1 MPRKS
6 SITGVITVAISV
18 AWASAAHADLV
29 FNGGFEE
36 GCFCGWT
43 LNDPSRNSGVSIG
56 DPHSGTYAAFLGAKG
71 AAGTLSQQLESP
83 AGTYAVSFF
92 LATDPATAQ
101 LFKATLGATTVFSQ
115 TNFRLTPSYA
125 YTGFE
130 IDIDVAANNPL
141 LTFTFQDNAGFIWL
155 DDVDVSLVAP
165 EPASLALLGT
175 AMILLAA
182 CRVGRKRAAE
192 WWLA

>member
-1 MPRKS
+1 MPLIYIS
-6 SITGVITVAISV
+6 STSSASGLAPAPGSFDNYAAFSAAVAACNRAGGGRVIVPAGDWF

-43 LNDPSRNSGVSIG
+43 LNDPSGNSGVSIG

-101 LFKATLGATTVFSQ
+101 VFKATLGATTVFSQ

-130 IDIDVAANNPL
+130 IDMML
-141 LTFTFQDNAGFIWL
+141 RQTT
-155 DDVDVSLVAP
+155 
-165 EPASLALLGT
+165 
-175 AMILLAA
+175 
-182 CRVGRKRAAE
+182 RY
-192 WWLA
+192 